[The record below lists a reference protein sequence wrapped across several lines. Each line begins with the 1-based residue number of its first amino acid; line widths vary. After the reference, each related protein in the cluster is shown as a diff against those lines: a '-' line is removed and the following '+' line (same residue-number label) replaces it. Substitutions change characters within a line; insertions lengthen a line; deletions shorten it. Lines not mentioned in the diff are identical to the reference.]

1 MIRWFLAVVVGLV
14 LAGCDVATG
23 VDDTAVPLRVP
34 PTFDPPPESAFNRL
48 TPEKVNLGERLFFDP
63 LLSRDRTVSCASCHE
78 PDHAFADPRAQS
90 VGVEGR
96 VGERNSPSLV
106 NVVYETGLFW
116 DAASPSLEA
125 QAFGPLENP
134 DEMDIRLDTL
144 LARLANDA
152 SYRMDFEVAFGEG
165 PTPQNFAQALA
176 AYQRTI
182 VSGGSRY
189 DDWLMGQKTALT
201 EAEQRGLA
209 LLEGKAGCV
218 DCHSGPRLTN
228 GNLAHN
234 GLALVGADS
243 GRARI
248 TADPADFGRFKVP
261 SLRNVTRTA
270 PYMHDGR
277 FVTLDQVL
285 DHYDAGGTGARNQ
298 DPRIQPL
305 RLTAQEK
312 ADLLAF
318 LNTLTDETI
327 HAGVPH

>member
-1 MIRWFLAVVVGLV
+1 
-14 LAGCDVATG
+14 
-23 VDDTAVPLRVP
+23 
-34 PTFDPPPESAFNRL
+34 
-48 TPEKVNLGERLFFDP
+48 
-63 LLSRDRTVSCASCHE
+63 
-78 PDHAFADPRAQS
+78 

-106 NVVYETGLFW
+106 NVVYERRLFW

-125 QAFGPLENP
+125 QAFGPLESP

-144 LARLANDA
+144 LARLAGDA
-152 SYRMDFEVAFGEG
+152 SYRMDFDLAFGEG

-182 VSGGSRY
+182 VSGGARY
-189 DDWLMGQKTALT
+189 DDWLMGETDALT

-209 LLEGKAGCV
+209 LFEGKAGCI

-228 GNLAHN
+228 GGLANN
-234 GLALVGADS
+234 GLPFAHADS
-243 GRARI
+243 GHARI
-248 TADPADFGRFKVP
+248 TSDPADFGRFKVP
-261 SLRNVTRTA
+261 SLRNVTLTA

-277 FVTLDQVL
+277 FATLADII

-305 RLTAQEK
+305 RLPPQDK
-312 ADLLAF
+312 SDLLAF
-318 LNTLTDETI
+318 LATLTDDEM
-327 HAGVPH
+327 HAGVPP